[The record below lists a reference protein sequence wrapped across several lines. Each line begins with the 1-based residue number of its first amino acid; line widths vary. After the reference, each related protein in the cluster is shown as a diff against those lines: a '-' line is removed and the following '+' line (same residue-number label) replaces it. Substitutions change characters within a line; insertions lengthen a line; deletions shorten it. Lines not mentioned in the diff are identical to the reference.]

1 MSMSN
6 CFAGSP
12 QEEGQAFAELSGVET
27 PLWRWQANQFI
38 SDPGLAALVMLLR
51 FQGVGTDPEQIGHHF
66 GGIPIAGAS
75 SNVVNLRSVERWP
88 RLRPSLR
95 RTRWSSRGFFFA
107 GPLGRPP
114 GAFIFDSTAPFFRAM
129 TQNRR
134 P

>member
-88 RLRPSLR
+88 RLQPSLR
-95 RTRWSSRGFFFA
+95 RMRWSSPGLFLRGAAREATGGLHF
-107 GPLGRPP
+107 
-114 GAFIFDSTAPFFRAM
+114 
-129 TQNRR
+129 
-134 P
+134 